1 MSEMIKIPDGW
12 HQLSIDAL
20 WEECWSGEWGNEPS
34 TYNVIN
40 VLGTN
45 NINDDGTI
53 SLDYYTLRTIPTNKL
68 ETRLLRKKD
77 ILFEKSG
84 GSTNKFAGRVALVK
98 NEITNF
104 SCSNFMQIARVNK
117 EFESEFIFYKLY
129 NAYKTGLVAKYQQQ
143 TTGIINFKINEYFEE
158 ILSLPK
164 SKIEQQKIA
173 EVLSEVDNAI
183 LKTEELFEKNKRL
196 KTALMQDL
204 LSYGIDENGK
214 NRNPQTHKFK
224 PSELGDIP
232 VEWDVRNIGEIY
244 KELKTGSTPSR
255 SNPEY
260 FRGEI
265 LWVTSGELKYKTI
278 TNTIEKITEQAVK
291 DTNLKVYPPGTFFIA
306 ITGLEA
312 EGTRG
317 SCAVI
322 GKEATT
328 NQSCM
333 AFEANKEIDTSYL
346 FQYYL
351 LHGKY
356 ISLYYSQGS
365 KQQSLNNKI
374 VAQIPIHV
382 PPLPEQQKIAQI
394 LSSQDEKI
402 EDIKNKLN
410 KLKSLKASLMQDLLS
425 GKVRVTNLMEENS

>member
-183 LKTEELFEKNKRL
+183 LKTEENIEKNKRL
-196 KTALMQDL
+196 K
-204 LSYGIDENGK
+204 
-214 NRNPQTHKFK
+214 RH
-224 PSELGDIP
+224 
-232 VEWDVRNIGEIY
+232 
-244 KELKTGSTPSR
+244 
-255 SNPEY
+255 
-260 FRGEI
+260 
-265 LWVTSGELKYKTI
+265 
-278 TNTIEKITEQAVK
+278 
-291 DTNLKVYPPGTFFIA
+291 
-306 ITGLEA
+306 
-312 EGTRG
+312 
-317 SCAVI
+317 
-322 GKEATT
+322 
-328 NQSCM
+328 
-333 AFEANKEIDTSYL
+333 
-346 FQYYL
+346 
-351 LHGKY
+351 
-356 ISLYYSQGS
+356 
-365 KQQSLNNKI
+365 
-374 VAQIPIHV
+374 
-382 PPLPEQQKIAQI
+382 
-394 LSSQDEKI
+394 
-402 EDIKNKLN
+402 
-410 KLKSLKASLMQDLLS
+410 
-425 GKVRVTNLMEENS
+425 